1 MNGKVRT
8 VHRPLCPDG
17 SGALGAKDAAAPC
30 AGAARPYVLAATIL
44 ASAMAFIDGTVVNIA
59 LPAIQRDLAADFTVL
74 QWVVN

>member
-1 MNGKVRT
+1 MQGERESE
-8 VHRPLCPDG
+8 DG
-17 SGALGAKDAAAPC
+17 PPATLSGRLGSPWRKRRGS